1 MKKKPKDV
9 KTQRQVNLTKKII
22 DANRIPFEKV
32 NVFNERSNLLYYYTF
47 PHVIEQ
53 TICYTNRN
61 QICLSSKKTKYN
73 LKDQLESNK
82 VYDDEK
88 PQIIETVVDTVIELE
103 KIGICNSNVKTSNV
117 LFSTKNKIYL
127 VDYLN
132 CDLLSLNNTE
142 KMGKIML
149 GLFILTTLENNIE
162 SFSNNSIYNY
172 VKLPDVKYVKLK
184 DENNKV
190 YESIINKLL
199 NYEMIYEEVK
209 LEINSNNNNN
219 NNDIRLSELLKYNNY
234 YFNCHHLLNKRTSIN
249 NYIYIK

>member
-9 KTQRQVNLTKKII
+9 KTQRQVNLMKKII
-22 DANRIPFEKV
+22 DASRIPFEKV

-53 TICYTNRN
+53 NICYTDKN

-73 LKDQLESNK
+73 LKDQLESSK
-82 VYDDEK
+82 VCDDEK

-103 KIGICNSNVKTSNV
+103 KIGICNSNVKSSNV
-117 LFSTKNKIYL
+117 LFSTKYKISL

-142 KMGKIML
+142 KAGKIML
-149 GLFILTTLENNIE
+149 GLFIYFTLENITE
-162 SFSNNSIYNY
+162 SFSNISIYNY
-172 VKLPDVKYVKLK
+172 IKLPDIKYVKLK
-184 DENNKV
+184 NENNKI

-199 NYEMIYEEVK
+199 NNEMIYEEVK
-209 LEINSNNNNN
+209 LEIENNFNDNFDK
-219 NNDIRLSELLKYNNY
+219 NDIRLCELLKYNNY
-234 YFNCHHLLNKRTSIN
+234 YFNCYHLLNRRTSIN
-249 NYIYIK
+249 